1 MADVNRVNFLIGG
14 PAGAGVASVGLLF
27 AKCLQRSGLEVFGT
41 NDYPSLIKGGHNVY
55 AVSASPAPIFSLLG
69 KPDILI
75 ALDKKTVEVR
85 ASELSAGGALI
96 YDSNKVSDAREIA
109 KRQDITYVG
118 APLSQMAA
126 AAGGE
131 IMFNTVALG
140 AAMGILGLDFAIIEG
155 MLHKLWLRKGQNV
168 VDSNIAAARSGYDF
182 SKSIVNGSFKSRIE
196 FVKREKTLFINGNEA
211 SVAGAIAA
219 GCKFVAEYPMSPS
232 TAILHLMAG
241 HERDYGIIVKQT
253 EDEISA
259 ANMIAGA
266 AFAGAR
272 SMTATSGGGF
282 SLMSEAIGMMGMMET
297 PCVIF
302 NSQRAGPST
311 GLPTYTEQADLLF
324 SLHTSQGEFPRVV
337 IAPGD
342 AAECYVESFNA
353 FNIAELLQVPVVVLL
368 DKYLSESSQTVED
381 FRKLPLKVERGK
393 LMTDEKMEAATA
405 FKRYEYSANGIS
417 NRCLPGQKNGIHV
430 CSSYEHDETGFTS
443 EEGAERV
450 KQIDKRATKLAV
462 IPEVFIAPTFYG
474 ASTALADI
482 MVVCWG
488 STKGPALE
496 ALKLLEQKGVAARL
510 MHIRYA
516 SPFPASTVLKALKAS
531 KNTVILE
538 GNSEAQM
545 RTLILQKTGYYIEKA
560 FLRYDA
566 RPFTPE
572 EIAAHVSRLAGRK

>member
-1 MADVNRVNFLIGG
+1 
-14 PAGAGVASVGLLF
+14 
-27 AKCLQRSGLEVFGT
+27 
-41 NDYPSLIKGGHNVY
+41 
-55 AVSASPAPIFSLLG
+55 
-69 KPDILI
+69 
-75 ALDKKTVEVR
+75 
-85 ASELSAGGALI
+85 
-96 YDSNKVSDAREIA
+96 
-109 KRQDITYVG
+109 
-118 APLSQMAA
+118 
-126 AAGGE
+126 
-131 IMFNTVALG
+131 MFNTVALG
-140 AAMGILGLDFAIIEG
+140 AAMGILGTDFAIIEG
-155 MLHKLWLRKGQNV
+155 MMHKLWIRKGQGV
-168 VDSNIAAARSGYDF
+168 VDSNIAAARAGYDF
-182 SKSIVNGSFKSRIE
+182 SKSVVNGSFKSRIE

-232 TAILHLMAG
+232 SAILHLMAG
-241 HERDYGIIVKQT
+241 HERDFGIIVKQT
-253 EDEISA
+253 EDEIAA

-282 SLMSEAIGMMGMMET
+282 SLMSEALGMMGMMET

-324 SLHTSQGEFPRVV
+324 SLHASQGEFPRVV

-342 AAECYVESFNA
+342 ATECYVEAFNA

-393 LMTDEKMEAATA
+393 LMSDEKMEAATA
-405 FKRYEYSANGIS
+405 FKRYEYTANGIS
-417 NRCLPGQKNGIHV
+417 NRCLPGQKNGMHV
-430 CSSYEHDETGFTS
+430 CSSYEHDEYGFSS
-443 EEGAERV
+443 EEGPERV
-450 KQIDKRATKLAV
+450 RQIDKRANKLSV

-482 MVVCWG
+482 TVVCWG

-496 ALKLLEQKGVAARL
+496 ALKILEQKGVAARI

-516 SPFPASTVLKALKAS
+516 SPFPASTVLAALKAS

-538 GNSEAQM
+538 GNSTAQM

-560 FLRYDA
+560 YLRYDA

-572 EIAAHVSRLAGRK
+572 EIAAHVSKLAGRK